1 MDKKERLMA
10 VLNGTMPDR
19 PPVGLWFHFT
29 DAESRGEA
37 CVQAH
42 VRTYKQSNVDF
53 VKIMSDGLLYPVRQR
68 IDCAA
73 DWAKLAPLPRDDAF
87 FADTVE
93 RCARIHEELGE
104 ECCLFYNFF
113 SPFTMIRAAES
124 FTEHALAG
132 RTKDETVMAHLRENE
147 AAVLHALEVV
157 AADLAHLAE
166 LVIHRGG
173 CLGIYQSVQGAEK
186 GRMSEEEHRR
196 WIAPSDLM
204 VLKAANL
211 HSQYNILHMCS
222 WAGFANHLEYWKDY
236 PARVKNWGTGV
247 EGLPLA
253 TGKSW
258 FPGSVLLGGLDN
270 RRGFPLVSGTKAQL
284 QQAVRE
290 LVTEMGPTPFILGA
304 DCTVPSDF
312 ELERAGWILEA
323 LETQ

>member
-124 FTEHALAG
+124 LQNTPLQ
-132 RTKDETVMAHLRENE
+132 
-147 AAVLHALEVV
+147 AA
-157 AADLAHLAE
+157 
-166 LVIHRGG
+166 
-173 CLGIYQSVQGAEK
+173 Q
-186 GRMSEEEHRR
+186 RMKR
-196 WIAPSDLM
+196 
-204 VLKAANL
+204 
-211 HSQYNILHMCS
+211 
-222 WAGFANHLEYWKDY
+222 
-236 PARVKNWGTGV
+236 
-247 EGLPLA
+247 
-253 TGKSW
+253 
-258 FPGSVLLGGLDN
+258 
-270 RRGFPLVSGTKAQL
+270 
-284 QQAVRE
+284 
-290 LVTEMGPTPFILGA
+290 
-304 DCTVPSDF
+304 
-312 ELERAGWILEA
+312 
-323 LETQ
+323 

>member
-1 MDKKERLMA
+1 M
-10 VLNGTMPDR
+10 
-19 PPVGLWFHFT
+19 
-29 DAESRGEA
+29 
-37 CVQAH
+37 
-42 VRTYKQSNVDF
+42 
-53 VKIMSDGLLYPVRQR
+53 
-68 IDCAA
+68 
-73 DWAKLAPLPRDDAF
+73 

-253 TGKSW
+253 KGKSW

-290 LVTEMGPTPFILGA
+290 LVKEMGPTPFILGA